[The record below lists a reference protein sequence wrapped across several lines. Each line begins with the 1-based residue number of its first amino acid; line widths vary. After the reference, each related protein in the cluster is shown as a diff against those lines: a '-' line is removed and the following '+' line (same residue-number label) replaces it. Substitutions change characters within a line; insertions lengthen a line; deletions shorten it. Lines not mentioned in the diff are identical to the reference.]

1 MAEHMDGVT
10 TTLYNFSVAVKEA
23 LNEIVDMTY
32 EQIDKGLDKAMD
44 YMIDKLAAA
53 TPEGTGLTKESW
65 KGEGKYKNVRYIN
78 NTRTRPGNPL
88 NGEGSE
94 VPVVNMLEYSSIKG
108 KPFVAR
114 TVQAEQQNI
123 INIIKGEIENGKT
136 Q

>member
-1 MAEHMDGVT
+1 MAKSS
-10 TTLYNFSVAVKEA
+10 TLQNFSAAVKEA
-23 LNEIVDMTY
+23 LNEIMDMTY

-53 TPEGTGLTKESW
+53 TPEGTGLTKDSW

>member
-1 MAEHMDGVT
+1 MAKSS
-10 TTLYNFSVAVKEA
+10 TLQNFSAAVKEA
-23 LNEIVDMTY
+23 LNEIMDMTY

>member
-23 LNEIVDMTY
+23 LNEIVDVTY

-44 YMIDKLAAA
+44 YMIDKLVAAS
-53 TPEGTGLTKESW
+53 PPGSGLTKNSW
-65 KGEGKYKNVRYIN
+65 VGEGKYKNVRYIN
-78 NTRTRPGNPL
+78 NTRTRPGNRL
-88 NGEGSE
+88 KGEGAN
-94 VPVVNMLEYSSIKG
+94 VPVINMLEYSSIKG

>member
-1 MAEHMDGVT
+1 MAKSS
-10 TTLYNFSVAVKEA
+10 TLQNFSAAVKEA
-23 LNEIVDMTY
+23 LNEIMDMTY
-32 EQIDKGLDKAMD
+32 EQINKGLDKAMD

-53 TPEGTGLTKESW
+53 TPEGTGLTKDSW

>member
-1 MAEHMDGVT
+1 MAKSS
-10 TTLYNFSVAVKEA
+10 TLQNFSAAVKEA
-23 LNEIVDMTY
+23 LNEIMDMTY

-88 NGEGSE
+88 NGEGSA

>member
-1 MAEHMDGVT
+1 MAKSS
-10 TTLYNFSVAVKEA
+10 TLQNFSVAVKEA
-23 LNEIVDMTY
+23 LNEIVDVTY

-44 YMIDKLAAA
+44 YMIDKLVAA

-65 KGEGKYKNVRYIN
+65 KCEGKYKNVRYIN

-88 NGEGSE
+88 KGEGAN
-94 VPVVNMLEYSSIKG
+94 VPVVNLLEYSSIKG